1 MEKIGRNSPCPCG
14 SNLKYKKCCL
24 TRDRAASATAAEQ
37 EQKIYVSR
45 EIEKIQERAAARKPT
60 FRLVGAFIF
69 FAAPNGDAWVLELLE
84 RDALIVAKNGAKLNV
99 VITESPETIEINW
112 SHRFAI
118 EGKKFIATTYLDNSV
133 EIYHDYPALAIQDT
147 LNKIQ
152 RNFSGR
158 LLDELGPASSTD

>member
-1 MEKIGRNSPCPCG
+1 MEKIRRNSPCPCG
-14 SNLKYKKCCL
+14 SGRKYKKCCL
-24 TRDRAASATAAEQ
+24 YNDSAAATAAAAQ
-37 EQKIYVSR
+37 EQRIYVTK

-84 RDALIVAKNGAKLNV
+84 KDALIVAKNGNKLNV
-99 VITESPETIEINW
+99 VINESAENIEINW

-118 EGKKFIATTYLDNSV
+118 DGSKFVATTYLDNSV

-147 LNKIQ
+147 LNKIR
-152 RNFSGR
+152 RNFSGQ
-158 LLDELGPASSTD
+158 LISDLEDTDKAE

>member
-24 TRDRAASATAAEQ
+24 NRDLAASTAAAAQ

-45 EIEKIQERAAARKPT
+45 EIEMLQERAAARKPT

-99 VITESPETIEINW
+99 VITETPETIEINW

-118 EGKKFIATTYLDNSV
+118 EGGKFVATTYLDNTV

-152 RNFSGR
+152 RNFSGQ
-158 LLDELGPASSTD
+158 LLAELGAKSPSD

>member
-24 TRDRAASATAAEQ
+24 NRDLATLTAAAEQ

-45 EIEKIQERAAARKPT
+45 EIEKLQERAAARKPT

-84 RDALIVAKNGAKLNV
+84 RDALIVAKNGVKLNV
-99 VITESPETIEINW
+99 VITETPETIEINW

-118 EGKKFIATTYLDNSV
+118 EGGKFVATTYLDNSV
-133 EIYHDYPALAIQDT
+133 EVYHDYPALAIQDT

-152 RNFSGR
+152 RNFSGQ
-158 LLDELGPASSTD
+158 LLAELGSTSASD